1 MRSRGIHYGIKVDAF
16 LVVIGGTKDE
26 IANTRLNGLGKDALN
41 ITKKDGD
48 TKNWIKQNQNSV
60 FKKTR

>member
-1 MRSRGIHYGIKVDAF
+1 LRSRGIHYGIKVDAF

-48 TKNWIKQNQNSV
+48 TKN
-60 FKKTR
+60 